1 MWIDASPRERTGPVP
16 RTGVLIGGA
25 DGMKGMTLAART
37 REAAA
42 AHPFLVDAL
51 RAGVVNYAAA
61 ARFVDVEG
69 EPEAVAT
76 ALRRYAES
84 LPDYAP
90 SSPSVRVTM
99 QRGLGR
105 VDDSD
110 TGSDDGVDDVLLR
123 VNDAGYGPTADGDRT
138 AVLATGAVD
147 AGFAAAA
154 LDRLAL
160 ADVTVHAMGFDG
172 EAFVALVGRRA
183 GADAIRAV
191 EAAAKSVP
199 DRPSAD
205 G

>member
-1 MWIDASPRERTGPVP
+1 
-16 RTGVLIGGA
+16 
-25 DGMKGMTLAART
+25 MTLAART

-42 AHPFLVDAL
+42 DHPFLVDAL

-61 ARFVDVEG
+61 ARFVDVDG
-69 EPEAVAT
+69 EQDAIAT
-76 ALRRYAES
+76 ALRRYAEA

-105 VDDSD
+105 VS
-110 TGSDDGVDDVLLR
+110 GADDGGDGSADGPLLH
-123 VNDAGYGPTADGDRT
+123 VNDVSYGPTGDGDRT

-147 AGFAAAA
+147 AAFAAAA

-160 ADVTVHAMGFDG
+160 ADVTVHAMGFDDD
-172 EAFVALVGRRA
+172 AFVALVGRRA

-191 EAAAKSVP
+191 EAAAESVP
-199 DRPSAD
+199 DRPPAA

>member
-1 MWIDASPRERTGPVP
+1 
-16 RTGVLIGGA
+16 
-25 DGMKGMTLAART
+25 MTLAART

-61 ARFVDVEG
+61 ARFVDVDG
-69 EPEAVAT
+69 ESEAVAT

-105 VDDSD
+105 VDAD
-110 TGSDDGVDDVLLR
+110 TTGVDGSPDGALLR
-123 VNDAGYGPTADGDRT
+123 VNDVGYGPTADGDRT

-147 AGFAAAA
+147 AAFAAAA

-160 ADVTVHAMGFDG
+160 ADVIVHAMGFDD
-172 EAFVALVGRRA
+172 ETLVALVGHRA

-191 EAAAKSVP
+191 EAAAASVP
-199 DRPSAD
+199 DRSSAD

>member
-1 MWIDASPRERTGPVP
+1 
-16 RTGVLIGGA
+16 
-25 DGMKGMTLAART
+25 MTLAART

-69 EPEAVAT
+69 ETEAVAT
-76 ALRRYAES
+76 ALRRYAEA

-105 VDDSD
+105 VA
-110 TGSDDGVDDVLLR
+110 DDGVTADGSQNELLLR
-123 VNDAGYGPTADGDRT
+123 VNGVGYGPAGDGDRT

-147 AGFAAAA
+147 AAFAAAA

-160 ADVTVHAMGFDG
+160 ADVSVHAMGFDG
-172 EAFVALVGRRA
+172 DALVALVGRRA

-191 EAAAKSVP
+191 EAAAGSVP
-199 DRPSAD
+199 DRPAAD
-205 G
+205 A

>member
-1 MWIDASPRERTGPVP
+1 
-16 RTGVLIGGA
+16 
-25 DGMKGMTLAART
+25 MTLAART

-42 AHPFLVDAL
+42 DHPFLLDAL

-61 ARFVDVEG
+61 ARFVDVDG
-69 EPEAVAT
+69 EPDAIAT
-76 ALRRYAES
+76 ALRRYAEA

-105 VDDSD
+105 LDGTEAD
-110 TGSDDGVDDVLLR
+110 GSPDGALLA
-123 VNDAGYGPTADGDRT
+123 VNDAWYGPTADGDWT

-147 AGFAAAA
+147 AAFAAAA

-160 ADVTVHAMGFDG
+160 ADVAVHGMGFD
-172 EAFVALVGRRA
+172 EDALVALVGRRA

-191 EAAAKSVP
+191 EAAAGSVP
-199 DRPSAD
+199 DRPSSES
-205 G
+205 